1 MKICQNCIHADVC
14 RIRQFPSMYGLTGD
28 ACEHH
33 KAETDTL
40 HILRLIYADFMGSSN
55 RCKLKSDDYHVRN
68 KPESALVLRRES
80 EIYSSCAS
88 RVKIYCHKL
97 GFDPSKKIGGE
108 NE

>member
-1 MKICQNCIHADVC
+1 MNICEGCIHSEVCKKWWNDEDVVC
-14 RIRQFPSMYGLTGD
+14 PHR
-28 ACEHH
+28 
-33 KAETDTL
+33 ETEANSL

-55 RCKLKSDDYHVRN
+55 RCRLKSDDYHVRN